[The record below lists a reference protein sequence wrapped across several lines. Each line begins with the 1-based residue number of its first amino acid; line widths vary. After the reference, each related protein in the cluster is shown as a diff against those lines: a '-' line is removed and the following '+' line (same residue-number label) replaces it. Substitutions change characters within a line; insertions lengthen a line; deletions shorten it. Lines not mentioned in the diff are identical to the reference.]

1 MKFALTSLAAVSALA
16 LMAGVAQAQVSTQVT
31 QTATPANASTFL
43 QAPAG
48 GATTCSTV
56 NTTTANGTV
65 TITPPAGNYV
75 YITGVYIDLTSDAT
89 GTTSVATMS
98 TTNLTGGP
106 IWSLALIVPTAN
118 SVGQFRQISETY
130 TTPFKSRTPGTAV
143 TFVPSAQLADSIVC
157 TRVAGYFAQ

>member
-43 QAPAG
+43 QGQAG
-48 GATTCSTV
+48 ASACSTV

-65 TITPPAGNYV
+65 TITPPAGLYV
-75 YITGVYIDLTSDAT
+75 YITGVYIDITADAT

-106 IWSLALIVPTAN
+106 IWSLATIVPTAN
-118 SVGQFRQISETY
+118 SVGQFRQIAETY
-130 TTPFKSRTPGTAV
+130 ATPFKSRTPGTAV
-143 TFVPSAQLADSIVC
+143 TFVPSAQIADTIVC
-157 TRVAGYFAQ
+157 VRVAGYFAQ